1 MKIVSHRKTRA
12 ARIVLAALMA
22 TTGFAGTALA
32 TDEGDVKNQELE
44 HKLEAARE
52 RLESAAQEVA
62 ELSQELS
69 GSAMH
74 DAMFTEMFPG
84 RRAIL
89 GVNIGSRGDVR
100 VDGVYITG
108 VTPGG
113 PADKSGIRSGDVII
127 ALDGK
132 KLLTGADGNPNAE
145 LLHRLREVKPGD
157 KVKVQYLRDGKPVTA
172 DVTTRATDNRMF
184 IGNGAV
190 FPVPP
195 VPPVPPVA
203 PVPPTFDVM
212 FDPGFGDMELVTLTP
227 KLGSYF
233 GADKG
238 ALVVRAPTAGLK
250 LEEGD
255 VITAIDGRQ
264 PQSGAHALRI
274 LRSYQ
279 PGEKVKVAILRSRKS
294 QTLEVT
300 MPERPAMGTRR
311 YFIGAPIEAA
321 PAAPAAPAAAA
332 APAAPP
338 APAAAPAP
346 RPGERQ

>member
-1 MKIVSHRKTRA
+1 MKILSYNTRA
-12 ARIVLAALMA
+12 VLSVLAALVA
-22 TTGFAGTALA
+22 TTGFAGTPVAP
-32 TDEGDVKNQELE
+32 DENEVKNQELE
-44 HKLEAARE
+44 RKLEAARE
-52 RLESAAQEVA
+52 RLEEAAREVA
-62 ELSQELS
+62 DLSQQVS

-74 DAMFTEMFPG
+74 DALIGEMFPG

-89 GVNIGSRGDVR
+89 GINIGARGEVK

-113 PADKSGIRSGDVII
+113 PADVAGIRSGDVII

-145 LLHRLREVKPGD
+145 LLHRMREVEPGA
-157 KVKVQYLRDGKPVTA
+157 KVKIQYLRDGKPVTA
-172 DVTTRATDNRMF
+172 DVTTRAHDTHVFRTGDGMF
-184 IGNGAV
+184 AAPAV
-190 FPVPP
+190 PPTPPMPGMPP
-195 VPPVPPVA
+195 VP

-212 FDPGFGDMELVTLTP
+212 IDPGFGEMELVTLTP

-238 ALVVRAPTAGLK
+238 ALVVRAPTTDLK

-279 PGEKVKVAILRSRKS
+279 PGEKVKLAILRGRKA

-300 MPERPAMGTRR
+300 MPDRPAYGARR

-321 PAAPAAPAAAA
+321 PAAKAAPA

-346 RPGERQ
+346 RDHP